1 MPNDTEAQLDAIRA
15 ELIKDQTAA
24 DQLQEHLAHVPAG
37 ETFTMDLS
45 NEKPPSAGLEI
56 TEREYNLIHNCRVYA
71 NHGPAGLPGHNTM
84 ILVAKLSE
92 HLENMYGI
100 SPNDGPY
107 VINQ

>member
-1 MPNDTEAQLDAIRA
+1 MPRDEQAQMDAITS
-15 ELIKDQTAA
+15 ELIKDQGAA
-24 DQLQEHLAHVPAG
+24 DQLQDALNSIPRG
-37 ETFTMDLS
+37 QTFSMDLS
-45 NEKPPSAGLEI
+45 KEKPPSAGLLI
-56 TEREYNLIHNCRVYA
+56 TEREYNLIYNCRVYA
-71 NHGPAGLPGHNTM
+71 NNGPAGLPGHNTM